1 VYEAFVSFPLIRVLG
16 VLSVSAREFNVMK
29 ILSIICMLMITTSAW
44 ASESPASSPTESAVV
59 KGEVLE
65 VLNVENFTYL
75 RLNTHAGEMW
85 TAVINTPVKKGTIV
99 TIKDVIVMSNFE
111 SKILKRTFP
120 TILFG
125 NLVVSGGDAHLSS
138 NNHLPL
144 VMGTYYLALAQKW
157 DTKKSLHAPKSRDA
171 NVRTIAEIVKKADE
185 LKETTV
191 VLSGSVVK
199 YNPDIMGKNWVHL
212 RDGSGSAADN
222 TDDILVTTSNQ
233 VKLNDLVTFKGI
245 VRISKDF
252 GAGYAYKV
260 LVEEATLQ

>member
-1 VYEAFVSFPLIRVLG
+1 MGFKT
-16 VLSVSAREFNVMK
+16 MK
-29 ILSIICMLMITTSAW
+29 KFAIIFMLVIATSAW
-44 ASESPASSPTESAVV
+44 AGESTASSPVDSNVV
-59 KGEVLE
+59 KGDVLE

-85 TAVINTPVKKGTIV
+85 TAVINTPVKKGAVV

-125 NLVVSGGDAHLSS
+125 NLVVSGGDTGSSS
-138 NNHLPL
+138 NTRLPL

-157 DTKKSLHAPKSRDA
+157 DTKNIRTTKTRDVNA
-171 NVRTIAEIVKKADE
+171 RTIAEIIKKSDE
-185 LKETTV
+185 LKDTSV
-191 VLSGSVVK
+191 LLSGSVVK

-233 VKLNDLVTFKGI
+233 VKLNDVVTFKGI